1 MKIKVAICDSD
12 ADTEGLLAEVFNGM
26 GLKADIDLLVNDEDI
41 YKTIVPGTYDL
52 IFINI
57 EPPVINGVEV
67 GRYIRE
73 NLKCEDVQIVYI
85 SKDDGYAMELFDSHP
100 LNFLIK
106 PVDYSK
112 IRKVIDRYLLISGIG
127 QNTFLYK
134 KGHKYNNVRQS
145 DILFFESNG
154 RKVIINMCD
163 GNDEYYGIMDKI
175 YERLDKKEFLYIHK
189 SFIVNC
195 RYIKE
200 IGYDYVIMFN
210 GRRLPISKKRR
221 KNIHDAYKE
230 IKRG

>member
-12 ADTEGLLAEVFNGM
+12 ADIERLLEEVFNDM
-26 GLKADIDLLVNDEDI
+26 GLKADIDFFVNDEDL
-41 YKTIVPGTYDL
+41 YKTIKPGTYDL
-52 IFINI
+52 IFISI
-57 EPPVINGVEV
+57 EPPVINGVEI

-85 SKDDGYAMELFDSHP
+85 SKDDGCAMELFDSHP

-106 PVDYSK
+106 PVDNSK
-112 IRKVIDRYLLISGIG
+112 IRKVIDRYLLISGIAR
-127 QNTFLYK
+127 NTFLYK
-134 KGHKYNNVRQS
+134 KGHKYNNVMQS

-154 RKVIINMCD
+154 RKVIINMCA

-175 YERLDKKEFLYIHK
+175 YEKLDKREFLYIHK

-221 KNIHDAYKE
+221 KNIHDTYK
-230 IKRG
+230 KMK